1 MMIIS
6 YPKSGRTW
14 LKVLIER
21 YCKVSSTKRPRIDSN
36 HLGYGHGKEKSVSPE
51 KDTLVLLTRDK
62 SDTLVS
68 LYHDDKVRYPKRVGG
83 KSIDTY
89 VKDMVPEIN
98 KFYTEIEKYPFA
110 YTMSYENMSLNTFN
124 EVLPFFELL
133 FDEVN
138 QDALR
143 EAIEFCKFD
152 NLAVK
157 ERENKVDM
165 RVPTKFKLKGFYKT
179 RKGKVGSA
187 KEELLPETIKYLGDN
202 LL

>member
-1 MMIIS
+1 MIIS

-21 YCKVSSTKRPRIDSN
+21 YCKVASIKKPQVNSN

-51 KDTLVLLTRDK
+51 KDTWVLLTRDK

-83 KSIDTY
+83 KDIDTY
-89 VKDMVPEIN
+89 VKDMLPEIN
-98 KFYTEIEKYPFA
+98 KFYTEIENYPFA
-110 YTMSYENMSLNTFN
+110 HIMSYEKMSENTFK
-124 EVLPFFELL
+124 EVLPFFELY
-133 FDEVN
+133 FDKVDE
-138 QDALR
+138 DALK
-143 EAIEFCKFD
+143 EAVEYCKFD
-152 NLAVK
+152 NLAKK
-157 ERENKVDM
+157 ERANKVDM
-165 RVPTKFKLKGFYKT
+165 RVPSKFKVKGFYKT

-187 KEELLPETIKYLGDN
+187 REELSPETIKYLGDN